1 LAQWSLDLG
10 RIAKIGG
17 FPLDLALGAA
27 PIRIAVSQFRGD
39 SVNSSAQF
47 LNPAE
52 AARRL
57 GVSAKALRL
66 YEARGLIAPVRTAA
80 GWRAYGPDEMA
91 RVAEIAAL
99 RELGLSL
106 AQVARVL
113 DGDSKSLEP
122 ALAAHQAALEGRVH
136 QLAGAVDKVR
146 RLRADLAGGRA
157 PAPSELARLLK
168 PASSF
173 SVAFELAFDLAFD
186 LPWPWGGERFELQ
199 DIRALNYI
207 IGPLGSGKTQL
218 AKRIAETLPG
228 AAFLGLDRLADG
240 GASAKAHLARDPA
253 LKSRV
258 DQTLAWLVE
267 DGATISEALVCLLAG
282 LETEGPTVL
291 VIDMLEQGL
300 DKATQE
306 ALIARLRRRGSGC
319 PPLFFLTRSSSI
331 LDLDA
336 VGNDESII
344 LCPANHSP
352 PTNVRP
358 YPGSPGFEAVATC
371 LASPEVRARTEGVI
385 AWRPQVA

>member
-1 LAQWSLDLG
+1 MSA
-10 RIAKIGG
+10 
-17 FPLDLALGAA
+17 
-27 PIRIAVSQFRGD
+27 
-39 SVNSSAQF
+39 SVPF
-47 LNPAE
+47 LNPSE

-66 YEARGLIAPVRTAA
+66 YEQRGLIAPVRTAA

-91 RVAEIAAL
+91 RVAEIVAL

-113 DGDSKSLEP
+113 EGDAESLET
-122 ALAAHQAALEGRVH
+122 ALAAHQAALEARVH

-146 RLRADLAGGRA
+146 RLRADVAGGRA

-173 SVAFELAFDLAFD
+173 GVAFDLAFD
-186 LPWPWGGERFELQ
+186 LPWPWSGERFELQ

-207 IGPLGSGKTQL
+207 VGPLGSGKTRL
-218 AKRIAETLPG
+218 ARRIAETLPG

-240 GASAKAHLARDPA
+240 GEAAGAKFARDPA

-258 DQTLAWLVE
+258 DRTLAWLVE
-267 DGATISEALVCLLAG
+267 DGATTSEALICLLAA
-282 LETEGPTVL
+282 LESEGPAVL
-291 VIDMLEQGL
+291 VVDMLEQGL

-306 ALIARLRRRGSGC
+306 ALIARLRRRGCGFR
-319 PPLFFLTRSSSI
+319 PLFFLTRSSSI

-336 VGNDESII
+336 VGDDKSII

-352 PTNVRP
+352 PTSVRP
-358 YPGSPGFEAVATC
+358 FPGFPGFEAVATC
-371 LASPEVRARTEGVI
+371 LASPDVRARTEGVI
-385 AWRPQVA
+385 AWRPQADCRVG

>member
-1 LAQWSLDLG
+1 MS
-10 RIAKIGG
+10 
-17 FPLDLALGAA
+17 
-27 PIRIAVSQFRGD
+27 
-39 SVNSSAQF
+39 SSAQF
-47 LNPAE
+47 PNPSE

-66 YEARGLIAPVRTAA
+66 YEQRGLIAPVRTAA
-80 GWRAYGPDEMA
+80 GWRLYGPDEMA

-106 AQVARVL
+106 NQVARVL
-113 DGDSKSLEP
+113 GGDSESLEP

-136 QLAGAVDKVR
+136 QLVDAVDKVR
-146 RLRADLAGGRA
+146 RLRADLSGGQA
-157 PAPSELARLLK
+157 PAACELAGLVR
-168 PASSF
+168 PASKF
-173 SVAFELAFDLAFD
+173 SVAFD

-199 DIRALNYI
+199 DIGSLNYI
-207 IGPLGSGKTQL
+207 IGPLGSGKTRL

-228 AAFLGLDRLADG
+228 AAFLGLERLADG
-240 GASAKAHLARDPA
+240 YVAAGALLDRVPA

-258 DQTLAWLVE
+258 DQTLVWLVE
-267 DGATISEALVCLLAG
+267 DGAKASEALVALLAG
-282 LETEGPTVL
+282 LETEGPTIL

-306 ALIARLRRRGSGC
+306 ALIAHLRRRRSEFR
-319 PPLFFLTRSSSI
+319 PLFLLTRSSSI

-336 VGNDESII
+336 VGNDELII

-352 PTNVRP
+352 PTSVRP
-358 YPGSPGFEAVATC
+358 YPGFPGFEAVATC

-385 AWRPQVA
+385 AWRPQPA

>member
-1 LAQWSLDLG
+1 
-10 RIAKIGG
+10 
-17 FPLDLALGAA
+17 
-27 PIRIAVSQFRGD
+27 VS
-39 SVNSSAQF
+39 SSAQF

-52 AARRL
+52 AAKRL

-66 YEARGLIAPVRTAA
+66 YEQRGLIAPVRTAA
-80 GWRAYGPDEMA
+80 GWRVYGPDEMA

-106 AQVARVL
+106 SQVARVL
-113 DGDSKSLEP
+113 GGDAASLEP

-136 QLAGAVDKVR
+136 QLVDAVDKVR
-146 RLRADLAGGRA
+146 RLRADLSVGRA
-157 PAPSELARLLK
+157 PAACELARLVR
-168 PASSF
+168 PAAKF
-173 SVAFELAFDLAFD
+173 SAVFD

-199 DIRALNYI
+199 DVRSLNYI
-207 IGPLGSGKTQL
+207 IGPLGSGKTRL
-218 AKRIAETLPG
+218 AMRIAEILPG

-240 GASAKAHLARDPA
+240 GAAARALLERGPA

-267 DGATISEALVCLLAG
+267 DGATVSEVLIALLAG
-282 LETEGPTVL
+282 LENEGPTVL

-306 ALIARLRRRGSGC
+306 ALIARLRRRGPESR
-319 PPLFFLTRSSSI
+319 PLFLLTRSSSI

-336 VGNDESII
+336 AGNDETII

-352 PTNVRP
+352 PASVRP
-358 YPGSPGFEAVATC
+358 YPGFPGFEAVATC

-385 AWRPQVA
+385 AWRSQVA